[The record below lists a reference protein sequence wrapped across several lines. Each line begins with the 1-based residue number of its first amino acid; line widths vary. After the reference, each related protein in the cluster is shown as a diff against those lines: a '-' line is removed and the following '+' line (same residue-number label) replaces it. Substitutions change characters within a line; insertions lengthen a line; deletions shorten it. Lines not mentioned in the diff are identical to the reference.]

1 MQKEKL
7 ELEEKVES
15 VRRQAEFNHQ
25 KMLREFQE
33 CVRPLEEA
41 SNQVDSQK
49 QVLEAQIE
57 PVEVARNEAHGTVR
71 MQEEDALGKR
81 RVEKELEQRLH
92 ALEEEILFYEERFP
106 DELRIYKERAAAG
119 SHKERV

>member
-1 MQKEKL
+1 
-7 ELEEKVES
+7 
-15 VRRQAEFNHQ
+15 
-25 KMLREFQE
+25 MLREFQE

-49 QVLEAQIE
+49 QVLEAQIG

-81 RVEKELEQRLH
+81 RVEKELEQRLR